1 MTFPLGSLQRD
12 GAQMLAAQRSADA
25 ADLPRWRPQMLLFAG
40 GVLWLLMLLA
50 LASHR
55 ATDPGFSTS
64 GTGAPVAN
72 WAGLLGAWASDLALF
87 LFGYS
92 AWWLMLVGARA
103 WLALLARSL
112 RGPLADESPSM
123 PAWWFWAGLVLL
135 MAASCGLEWT
145 RLYRLDAAVFGG

>member
-12 GAQMLAAQRSADA
+12 GAQTLAAQRSADA
-25 ADLPRWRPQMLLFAG
+25 ADLPRWRPQLLLFAG

-72 WAGLLGAWASDLALF
+72 WAGLLGAWASDDH
-87 LFGYS
+87 
-92 AWWLMLVGARA
+92 
-103 WLALLARSL
+103 
-112 RGPLADESPSM
+112 PD
-123 PAWWFWAGLVLL
+123 
-135 MAASCGLEWT
+135 
-145 RLYRLDAAVFGG
+145 DA